1 MPKKKS
7 FRRHSLVV
15 VVVVATL
22 LGVTASKNV
31 TKAAE
36 KSRND
41 WRDSK
46 GKKFY
51 VFVSKLA
58 LLLNSNTE
66 SGGRGLHGTEEAF
79 TLLTQ
84 RPRVRILALLLSS

>member
-31 TKAAE
+31 TEVAE

-46 GKKFY
+46 GKKSY
-51 VFVSKLA
+51 VFVTKPALIRSSKTA
-58 LLLNSNTE
+58 PGGGGTAWHRGSIRASPPATPGSNP
-66 SGGRGLHGTEEAF
+66 GF
-79 TLLTQ
+79 T
-84 RPRVRILALLLSS
+84 A

>member
-1 MPKKKS
+1 MCFSSMPKKKS

-46 GKKFY
+46 GKKSY
-51 VFVSKLA
+51 VFVSKLGLIRTSKTA
-58 LLLNSNTE
+58 
-66 SGGRGLHGTEEAF
+66 GGGGDCMA
-79 TLLTQ
+79 Q
-84 RPRVRILALLLSS
+84 S